1 MSLRPFTL
9 VVDLPS
15 STEDLLGLL
24 TLGLPS
30 KGGHVNGITCQ
41 LITLVDR
48 GHGGADAGEH
58 RIANGLADSGTH
70 GFRRVVSLH
79 ALVGEEECNRSL
91 EEFAILL

>member
-1 MSLRPFTL
+1 M
-9 VVDLPS
+9 D
-15 STEDLLGLL
+15 
-24 TLGLPS
+24 
-30 KGGHVNGITCQ
+30 GGHFIWAAERGPRGRSQKVRREACH
-41 LITLVDR
+41 LVDR

-91 EEFAILL
+91 FTTRCV